1 MTSKSKGNKGIKIFS
16 GDSNRELAKSIA
28 ETLNMDLAI
37 SEVGKFS
44 DGESSIRI
52 GEMVRG
58 IDCYI
63 IQSTSYPV
71 NDTLMETLIMIDALR
86 RASAGSITAVMPY
99 YGYARQDR
107 KARARDPI
115 TARLVAD
122 LLQTAGCD
130 RVLTMDLHCAQI
142 QGFFTIPV
150 DHMLGNPILIEY
162 YRKKFRDDN
171 DGLTVVAPDIGSVK
185 RTRAFAESM
194 DVPMAIIDKRRPE
207 ANVSE
212 VMHIIGDVKG
222 KRCILVDDMVDT
234 AGTLCNAATAL
245 EKHGAIEVYAC
256 CTHPVLSG
264 PAIERIGKSPIIE
277 LVVLDTIHL
286 PEEKRHEKIKQ
297 LSVASILADAIH
309 RIHTH
314 QSVSKLFNITK
325 DNSWKHI

>member
-1 MTSKSKGNKGIKIFS
+1 MMGSIKNNDGIKVFS
-16 GDSNRELAKSIA
+16 GGANDALANAIAKALGTELAS
-28 ETLNMDLAI
+28 

-44 DGESSIRI
+44 DGESYVKI

-58 IDCYI
+58 VDCYI
-63 IQSTSYPV
+63 VQPTSFPV

-86 RASAGSITAVMPY
+86 RASAGRITAVLPY

-150 DHMLGNPILIEY
+150 DHLLGNPLLIKY
-162 YRKKFRDDN
+162 YTGKFESDKDD
-171 DGLTVVAPDIGSVK
+171 LVVVSPDIGSVK
-185 RTRAFAESM
+185 RSRSFAEEL
-194 DVPMAIIDKRRPE
+194 DIPLAIIDKRRPE

-212 VMHIIGDVKG
+212 VMHIIGDVAG
-222 KRCILVDDMVDT
+222 KRCIIVDDMIDT
-234 AGTLCNAATAL
+234 AGTICNAANAL
-245 EKHGAIEVYAC
+245 REKGATDVFAA

-264 PAIERIGKSPIIE
+264 PAIERINKSAITE
-277 LVVLDTIHL
+277 LVVLDTLEL
-286 PEEKRHEKIKQ
+286 PEQKRIEKIKQ
-297 LSVASILADAIH
+297 LSVADHFADAIS
-309 RIHTH
+309 RIHH
-314 QSVSKLFNITK
+314 NESVSKLFTY
-325 DNSWKHI
+325 